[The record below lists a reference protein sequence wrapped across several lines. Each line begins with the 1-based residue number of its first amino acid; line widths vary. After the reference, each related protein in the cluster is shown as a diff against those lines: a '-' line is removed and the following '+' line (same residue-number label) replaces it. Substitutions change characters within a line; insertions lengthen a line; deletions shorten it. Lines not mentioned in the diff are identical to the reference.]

1 MKMKVSEFLK
11 LLYTDIQM
19 VRLLEYYDGNDEGKE
34 LFYGEA
40 AKAMKSE
47 YSNRTVESF
56 IPGYDL
62 TIYLE

>member
-1 MKMKVSEFLK
+1 MKVSEFLK

-34 LFYGEA
+34 LFYDEA

-47 YSNRTVESF
+47 HANRTIESF
-56 IPGYDL
+56 IPGNVL